1 MARIT
6 RNVHLGVTLPDAV
19 KDFADLY
26 ERDEFQLFALGLRVN
41 HRYGGN
47 ASELLDNLIRLIR
60 EREQGARQ
68 LKAMT
73 GETRM
78 TAVVLALLP
87 VSMVAYFLAVN
98 PAYLLHM
105 WNDGSGQKMLLVAF
119 AMQTLGC
126 LALWRMLRSI

>member
-1 MARIT
+1 M
-6 RNVHLGVTLPDAV
+6 
-19 KDFADLY
+19 
-26 ERDEFQLFALGLRVN
+26 GLRVN